1 MKNTSNLIFKTLVL
15 LLPITFVLFMSC
27 SQDQGPTSISPNQN
41 GDMPAVIRDT
51 SIHMGDYK
59 TYNQGEWGTPPAG
72 NNAGMY
78 LKNNWNLLDTVR
90 IGCDSTG
97 GHTLTFTE
105 WQAVTQ
111 FLPQGRIPAI
121 LDTSYVNPHRQLS
134 MLAGQQL
141 ALALNIM
148 FDMADSSFGN
158 SPMHLKDLCVA
169 YGPFAGWTVQQVF
182 DEANRIL
189 GGCNSNYNI
198 YVITYVVGRI
208 NMNFEN
214 GNQVGNYLK
223 TCSIQ
228 PRTR

>member
-1 MKNTSNLIFKTLVL
+1 MRNTSNLILRTLVV
-15 LLPITFVLFMSC
+15 LLPITLILLVSC
-27 SQDQGPTSISPNQN
+27 SQDQGPTSISPAQI
-41 GDMPAVIRDT
+41 GDMPSTARDT
-51 SIHMGDYK
+51 SIHMGDFK
-59 TYNQGEWGTPPAG
+59 TYNQGQWGAPPMG

-78 LKNNWNLLDTVR
+78 LKNNWNLLDTVM

-105 WQAVTQ
+105 WQAVTA
-111 FLPQGRIPAI
+111 FLPQGMIPHV

-141 ALALNIM
+141 ALALNIK
-148 FDMADSSFGN
+148 FDLADTSFGHSSMN
-158 SPMHLKDLCVA
+158 LKDLCVA
-169 YGPFAGWTVQQVF
+169 YGPFAGWTVQQVYN
-182 DEANRIL
+182 EANRIL

-214 GNQVGNYLK
+214 GNAVGNYLK
-223 TCSIQ
+223 TCTTQ
-228 PRTR
+228 PRLR